1 MLPKPNS
8 ALRESAMSDST
19 VQESI
24 PRSDSALTRRG
35 FLQAGLAV
43 GGALVVGFQLPS
55 AHGAQAGKSVFAPNA
70 FIRIDAHGKVTLIM
84 PQVEMGQGIYTA
96 VAMILA
102 EELDAAFD
110 QVSLEAAPPSD
121 KLYGNPT
128 FGIQVT
134 GNSNS
139 VRAFWLPLR
148 KAAAGARAILV
159 QAASQQWKVEP
170 AGIRTEKG
178 EAIHEASGRRVAY
191 AALID
196 RAQGLTPPKDPPLK
210 DIKDFKLI
218 GQPLKRF
225 DTPDKVNGKVVYG
238 IDVMPP
244 GVKFATLAFCPV
256 FGGTV
261 GHVDDAKTKRLP
273 GVRQVVVLKDAVAVV
288 GDHMWAAKQG
298 LSALDITWNEGPNAA
313 VSSDDVW
320 KQLRAASKTE
330 GAVANSVGDVAKGL
344 AQGDLL
350 EAVYEMPF
358 LAHATMEPMNCTVHV
373 TPTACEVWVGSQ
385 VFSRVQAIA
394 AKVTGLPLDRVTAHN
409 YLIGGG
415 FGRRLEV
422 DMVASAVQIAQQVDG
437 PVKVVWTREEDI
449 QHDVYRPVYRDTLSA
464 TVSNGRIIGWKHRI
478 TGSSVIAR
486 WLPPAF
492 QKGIDID
499 AIDSAADIPYDIPN
513 LRVEYVRDEP
523 PAVPTGFWRGV
534 GPNNNVFAIES
545 FMDELAKKSNKD
557 PVAFRRDLL
566 GKSPRLKAALE
577 LAAAKSGWGNP
588 LPARTGRGIAVQ
600 VAFGSFIATV
610 AEAEVDTHGAVHV
623 RRIVSAVDTGIVV
636 NPDTVVAQ
644 LQGGLIFGLTA
655 ALYGNI
661 TIHKGRVQQS
671 NFNDYRMLRIN
682 EIPQIEVHLIKSA
695 EAPGGIGETG
705 ATAAPPALGNALFA
719 ATGIRLR
726 RLPIDQDVLSG
737 KIPS

>member
-1 MLPKPNS
+1 MLHKANS
-8 ALRESAMSDST
+8 PPREDGST
-19 VQESI
+19 LHEPVCKGDASL
-24 PRSDSALTRRG
+24 SRRG
-35 FLQAGLAV
+35 FLQAGLAA
-43 GGALVVGFQLPS
+43 GGALVVGFHLPL
-55 AHGAQAGKSVFAPNA
+55 ANAAQSVKTPFAPNA
-70 FIRIDAHGKVTLIM
+70 FIRIDAQGKVTLIM
-84 PQVEMGQGIYTA
+84 PQVEMGQGIYTSC
-96 VAMILA
+96 AMILA
-102 EELDAAFD
+102 EELDVAVD
-110 QVSLEAAPPSD
+110 HVSLEHAPPND
-121 KLYGNPT
+121 KLYANPV

-139 VRAFWLPLR
+139 VRAFWLPWR
-148 KAAAGARAILV
+148 KAAAGVRAILV
-159 QAASQQWKVEP
+159 QAASELWKAEP
-170 AGIRTEKG
+170 SGIRTENG
-178 EAIHEASGRRVAY
+178 EAIHDASGRRLRFE
-191 AALID
+191 ALID
-196 RAQGLTPPKDPPLK
+196 RARGLTPPKDPPLK
-210 DIKDFKLI
+210 NPKDFKLI
-218 GQPLKRF
+218 GKPLKRL
-225 DTPDKVNGKVVYG
+225 DTPDKVNGKAVYG
-238 IDVMPP
+238 IDAMPP
-244 GVKFATLAFCPV
+244 GVKFATLAACPV

-261 GHVDDAKTKRLP
+261 GHVDDSKAKNLP
-273 GVRQVVVLKDAVAVV
+273 GVRQIVVLKDFVAVV

-298 LSALDITWNEGPNAA
+298 LSALDITWDAGPHAA
-313 VSSDDVW
+313 LSSDDVW

-344 AQGDLL
+344 TQGDLM
-350 EAVYEMPF
+350 EAAYEMPF

-373 TPTACEVWVGSQ
+373 TPGSCEVWVGNQ
-385 VFSRVQAIA
+385 VLPRVQAIA
-394 AKVTGLPLDRVTAHN
+394 AKVTGLPLDKVTVHN
-409 YLIGGG
+409 HLIGGG

-422 DMVASAVQIAQQVDG
+422 DMVDSAVQIAKQVEA
-437 PVKVVWTREEDI
+437 PVKVVWSREEDI

-464 TVSNGRIIGWKHRI
+464 TVSNGRIVGWKHRI
-478 TGSSVIAR
+478 TGSSVLAR

-588 LPARTGRGIAVQ
+588 LPARTGRGMALQ
-600 VAFGSFIATV
+600 VAFGTFIATV
-610 AEAEVDTHGAVHV
+610 ADAEVDANGQVRV
-623 RRIVSAVDTGIVV
+623 RRLVCAVDTGIVV
-636 NPDTVVAQ
+636 NPDTVAAQ
-644 LQGGLIFGLTA
+644 MQGGLIFGLTA

-661 TIHKGRVQQS
+661 TIDKGRVQQS

-682 EIPQIEVHLIKSA
+682 ETPVIEVHLIQSG

-705 ATAAPPALGNALFA
+705 VTAAPPALGNALFA

-726 RLPIDQDVLSG
+726 RLPIDPEILSG
-737 KIPS
+737 KVPS